1 MYINNKNITNDPI
14 FHRTKKHRIGYVP
27 QYGGY
32 FYDLTLFENLKA
44 VAEIL
49 VKDQRKRAEKNAKRF

>member
-1 MYINNKNITNDPI
+1 M
-14 FHRTKKHRIGYVP
+14 RTSKFKIGYVP

-32 FYDLTLFENLKA
+32 FYDLTLYENLKA

-49 VKDQRKRAEKNAKRF
+49 IPDQRLRAENKLFNIKI